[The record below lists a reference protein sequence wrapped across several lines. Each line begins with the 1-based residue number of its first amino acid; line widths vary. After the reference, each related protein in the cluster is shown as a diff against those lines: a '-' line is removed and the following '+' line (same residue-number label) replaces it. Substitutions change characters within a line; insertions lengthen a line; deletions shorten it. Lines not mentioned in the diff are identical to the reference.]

1 MNRFK
6 FYTARLAL
14 VVALF
19 ALPGLAQAGTAK
31 AMAPFGD
38 KVSAAITNYNRAS
51 PMIGTAGLLLEG
63 GVMEAK
69 RLGFKTIL
77 NLLTAKEGAEIEREK
92 AKAVGIKYLNIPV
105 PTRAP
110 TDAQVREF
118 ARIINDPANLPILVH
133 CETANRVGA
142 MWALYRASKGVPAMI
157 AVEEGRAIGLKPS
170 REKTVRK
177 RLGLPPLS

>member
-6 FYTARLAL
+6 VYTARLAL

-19 ALPGLAQAGTAK
+19 ALPGLAQAGANK

-51 PMIGTAGLLLEG
+51 PMIGTAGFLLKG

-69 RLGFKTIL
+69 KLGFKTIL
-77 NLLTAKEGAEIEREK
+77 SLLTPKEGVDAEREK
-92 AKAVGIKYLNIPV
+92 AKAAGIAFLNIPV
-105 PTRAP
+105 ATRAP
-110 TDAQVREF
+110 TDEQVKKF
-118 ARIINDPANLPILVH
+118 AEIVENPANLPILVH

-142 MWALYRASKGVPAMI
+142 MWALYRASKGVPAMV

-170 REKTVRK
+170 REKAVRA